1 MSLFAGRVWASHACG
16 DSVMPGLSLKGR
28 VSLFRKLVWL
38 GVLALL
44 PSGLRAAPQA
54 AQVRLVDDAGRE
66 VVLPTRPTRIVSL
79 VPVATEI
86 IFELGEGRRVVGRS
100 RFDDYPA
107 EVVAVPDVGD
117 AIRPSVE
124 AVLMRDPDLV
134 ILVGG
139 SDNAQAARDF
149 EQVGVPFVVLLF
161 NTLDQLQVNMY
172 RLGYLVGRD
181 EEAAGMWQGVLLDLE
196 AVAESVRGRHR
207 PSVYYDLGYPPAFT
221 VGAGSYLDSLISL
234 AGGRNVFHE
243 LAPPSPRVSL
253 EAILARDPDVL
264 VEPTIGTDGVEA
276 LDPGSRPG
284 WENLRA
290 VREGS
295 IATVPS
301 DLLHRLGPRIGE
313 AARALALALHPELGE
328 PE

>member
-1 MSLFAGRVWASHACG
+1 M
-16 DSVMPGLSLKGR
+16 
-28 VSLFRKLVWL
+28 FRKLVWC

-44 PSGLRAAPQA
+44 PSGLAASPQE
-54 AQVRLVDDAGRE
+54 QPVRLVDDAGRE
-66 VVLPTRPTRIVSL
+66 LVLPTRPARIVSL

-86 IFELGEGRRVVGRS
+86 IFELGEGRRLVGRS
-100 RFDDYPA
+100 RFDDYPP
-107 EVVAVPDVGD
+107 EVRAVPDVGD

-124 AVLMRDPDLV
+124 AVLLRDPDLV

-149 EQVGVPFVVLLF
+149 EQIGVPVLVLLF
-161 NTLDQLQVNMY
+161 NTLDQLRANVH
-172 RLGYLVGRD
+172 RLGYLVGR
-181 EEAAGMWQGVLLDLE
+181 EKAAAGMWEGVERDLE
-196 AVAESVRGRHR
+196 AVAESVRGRER
-207 PSVYYDLGYPPAFT
+207 PAVYYDLGYPPAFT
-221 VGAGSYLDSLISL
+221 IGAGSYLDSLISL
-234 AGGRNVFHE
+234 AGGRNVFHD

-276 LDPGSRPG
+276 VDPGSRPG

-295 IATVPS
+295 VVRVPS
-301 DLLHRLGPRIGE
+301 DLLHRLGPRIGK
-313 AARALALALHPELGE
+313 AAWALAVALHPELQAVE
-328 PE
+328 